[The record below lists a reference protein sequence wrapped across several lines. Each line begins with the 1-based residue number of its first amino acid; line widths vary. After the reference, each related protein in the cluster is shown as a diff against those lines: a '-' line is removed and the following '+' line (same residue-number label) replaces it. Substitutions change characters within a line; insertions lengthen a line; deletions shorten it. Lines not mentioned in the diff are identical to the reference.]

1 MIEEDVAYSE
11 SDLKRIGERWLEKI
25 RQAEKREEDWTKAAG
40 KAQAAFLCNSKDVE
54 NALPDFNILH
64 SNVETIVPAIF
75 NSSPVPD
82 IRPRH
87 STSREDPAAKAA
99 ADILER
105 VISAMV
111 DDNALDKEIEKATQ
125 DAFMAGRGLVRVR
138 FDADVSEVMDPMTG
152 MPTEQVQNERIMFE
166 VVAWNDYRQGPA
178 KRWRDVPWTAYR
190 HEVSEEEKERLEDPE
205 LVEKQE
211 DRAVEEDLD
220 CTIWEIWC
228 KESGKVYFIV
238 EESGKVLA
246 IKDDPLELPGFFPH
260 GEPVQPITGTS
271 DLTPVCPYDVYAKLA
286 EELDR
291 ITKRINAIMKGLKVR
306 GVIAGD
312 ASVIEALG
320 QLGDNELVPVPNLE
334 NLGALG
340 GLDRA
345 VLWWPVEQGI
355 AVLQQLYSQREI
367 VKQSIYE
374 ITGISDIVRG
384 ASQSGETATA
394 QQIKTEWGSLR
405 IKKMQRMVER
415 SARDIMVISA
425 EIISRHFSFET
436 LQKISGIPIDQNVA
450 QLLQKPLDHYRIDVE
465 TDSTIRSDLTK
476 SRGEMSEFLRGTA
489 EFFATM
495 QPVVQAAPQA
505 AGPLAK
511 MYAAFA
517 GQFNLGKSAED
528 ALDQFVQMAEEA
540 ADQPQPNPEA
550 EAMQAELQMRQQEM
564 QMKAQDMQGRQQLE
578 LQKLQLQAENLG
590 ADLKLKQADL
600 MLKEQQL
607 NLDEAKAEVSAAM
620 AMNEIEIEKDQ
631 ERPVRIGK

>member
-1 MIEEDVAYSE
+1 MTEEQGAYTDA
-11 SDLKRIGERWLEKI
+11 DLKRIGERWLEKI
-25 RQAEKREEDWTKAAG
+25 RQSEKREEEWRKSAE
-40 KAQAAFLCNSKDVE
+40 KAQAAYLCREEESSD

-75 NSSPVPD
+75 NSAPVPD

-87 STSREDPAAKAA
+87 ASMSEDPAAKSGS
-99 ADILER
+99 DIIER
-105 VISAMV
+105 VISTMI
-111 DDNALDKEIEKATQ
+111 DDNALDREIEKSAQ
-125 DAFMAGRGLVRVR
+125 DAFMAGRGVVRVR
-138 FDADVSEVMDPMTG
+138 FDADDTVDPMTG
-152 MPTEQVQNERIMFE
+152 QPTVQNERIMFE
-166 VVAWNDYRQGPA
+166 VVSWNDYRQGPA

-205 LVEKQE
+205 LVEKQK

-220 CTIWEIWC
+220 CTIWEVWC
-228 KESGKVYFIV
+228 KESGKVYFVV

-246 IKDDPLELPGFFPH
+246 IKDDPLSLPGFFPH
-260 GEPVQPITGTS
+260 GAPVQPITSTA
-271 DLTPVCPYDVYAKLA
+271 DLTPVCPYDVYSKLA
-286 EELDR
+286 EELNR
-291 ITKRINAIMKGLKVR
+291 ITARINGIMKGLKVR
-306 GVIAGD
+306 GLIAGD
-312 ASVIEALG
+312 ATVLETLG
-320 QLGDNELVPVPNLE
+320 MLDDNELAPVPNLE
-334 NLGALG
+334 NLAAVG
-340 GLDRA
+340 GLEKA
-345 VLWWPVEQGI
+345 VLWWPVEQGV
-355 AVLQQLYSQREI
+355 AVLQQLYQQRES

-405 IKKMQRMVER
+405 IKKMQSMVQR
-415 SARDIMVISA
+415 QARDIMVIAS
-425 EIISRHFSFET
+425 EIISRHFSYAT
-436 LQKISGIPIDQNVA
+436 LQKITGIQIDQQVA

-465 TDSTIRSDLTK
+465 TDSTIRADLTK

-495 QPVVQAAPQA
+495 QPVVQAAPTA

-528 ALDQFVQMAEEA
+528 ALEQFVMMAEEA
-540 ADQPQPNPEA
+540 ANEPQPDPA
-550 EAMQAELQMRQQEM
+550 GEAMQAEMQMKQQEM
-564 QMKAQDMQGRQQLE
+564 QMKAKEMQGRQQLE

-590 ADLKLKQADL
+590 ADLKIKQADL

-607 NLDEAKAEVSAAM
+607 NLEEAKSEVDAA
-620 AMNEIEIEKDQ
+620 ATLHEIDIEKDQ
-631 ERPVRIGK
+631 ERPVRIET